1 MTFPNTK
8 EPISPLRAHMIED
21 MTVRNFVPATQR
33 EYIRAVKKLAA
44 FLKRSP
50 DTATADE
57 LRAFQVHLS
66 QTGAKPGVINATVT
80 GLRFFFGVTVS
91 KPETT
96 RLLAFVYEPR
106 KLPRVLPPDDVL
118 RLLEA
123 PPSPKSKAML
133 AVGYG
138 AGLRAMEVVSL
149 KIASIDSQ
157 RMLIRVEQGK
167 GRRDRFAMLSPQL
180 LGLLRDWYRIA
191 RPSVYL
197 FPGRDRVSPMT
208 PRQFNRIVHEAAR
221 FAGLPTWISPHTLRH
236 SFATHLLEQNIDIR
250 VIQVLMGHANLDSTA
265 RYTHVATNII
275 RGVISP
281 LDRLSPLKKPP
292 EDEPQE

>member
-1 MTFPNTK
+1 MSEK
-8 EPISPLRAHMIED
+8 PISPLRARMLED

-50 DTATADE
+50 DTATADD

-66 QTGAKPGVINATVT
+66 ESGAKPGVINATVT
-80 GLRFFFGVTVS
+80 ALRFFFNVTVG

-106 KLPRVLPPDDVL
+106 KLPRVLPPEDVL
-118 RLLEA
+118 RMLEVTQ
-123 PPSPKSKAML
+123 SPKSKAML
-133 AVGYG
+133 SVAYG
-138 AGLRAMEVVSL
+138 AGLRAMEVVTL
-149 KIASIDSQ
+149 KVASIDSQ

-167 GRRDRFAMLSPQL
+167 GRRDRSAILSPQL
-180 LGLLRDWYRIA
+180 LELLRDWYRIA
-191 RPSVYL
+191 RPRIYL
-197 FPGRDRVSPMT
+197 FPGRDKVSPMT

-221 FAGLPTWISPHTLRH
+221 LAGLPAWASPHTLRH
-236 SFATHLLEQNIDIR
+236 SFATHLLEHNIDVR
-250 VIQVLMGHANLDSTA
+250 VIQVLLGHASLDSTA

-275 RGVISP
+275 RSVMSP
-281 LDRLSPLKKPP
+281 LDRLKLLPVPTRQEPP
-292 EDEPQE
+292 A